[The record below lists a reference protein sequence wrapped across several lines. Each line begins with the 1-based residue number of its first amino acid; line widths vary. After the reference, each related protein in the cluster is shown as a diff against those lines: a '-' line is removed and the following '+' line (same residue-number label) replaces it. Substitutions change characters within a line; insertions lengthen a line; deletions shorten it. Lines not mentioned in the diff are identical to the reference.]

1 MLDRLRLRRAQRGD
15 RRAIDG
21 VLRELLPMIRRTLYR
36 MASCE
41 AELDDLCQEAL
52 VQIATSLP
60 SFRGDSELG
69 SWAHR
74 VAIRSAWKFL
84 RARNNV
90 IIFQPPGSL
99 EVASDGP
106 SRMAARTELAR
117 LETLLTKLPA
127 EQRVVFVMRDVQGMT
142 AAETSELLEIPS
154 GTVHS
159 RLRAARQKLGE
170 LWHPELGKERNN
182 ETGPQWHGGE
192 V

>member
-1 MLDRLRLRRAQRGD
+1 
-15 RRAIDG
+15 
-21 VLRELLPMIRRTLYR
+21 MIRRTLYR

-90 IIFQPPGSL
+90 IVFQPPGSS

-106 SRMAARTELAR
+106 GRMVARTELAR
-117 LETLLTKLPA
+117 LETSLTKLPA
-127 EQRVVFVMRDVQGMT
+127 EQRIVFVMRDVQGMT
-142 AAETSELLEIPS
+142 AVETAELLEIPS

-170 LWHPELGKERNN
+170 LWHPEIGKERKN
-182 ETGPQWHGGE
+182 EMSPKQHGGKA
-192 V
+192 